1 MQTNKVT
8 DMSYLFQDNR
18 ALKSIDL
25 SKFNFENVKN
35 FERMFSTCQ
44 SLTTI
49 DLSNLKNS
57 KAENTVYMFFYCSQI
72 TSFNLKGFTG
82 ANLINLNLLN
92 FCIQKTYRPY
102 YEHFCY

>member
-1 MQTNKVT
+1 MSRMFSGYTKLEKINLGNMQTNKVT

-57 KAENTVYMFFYCSQI
+57 KAETQFICFFIAHKLQV
-72 TSFNLKGFTG
+72 
-82 ANLINLNLLN
+82 
-92 FCIQKTYRPY
+92 
-102 YEHFCY
+102 

>member
-35 FERMFSTCQ
+35 FDRMFSTCQ

-57 KAENTVYMFFYCSQI
+57 KEETQFICFFIAHKLQV
-72 TSFNLKGFTG
+72 
-82 ANLINLNLLN
+82 
-92 FCIQKTYRPY
+92 
-102 YEHFCY
+102 